1 MTTKIKELEDAI
13 NRRLEKFDGR
23 KFNSTTSG
31 SSPEYHRWYA
41 EEIEAELK
49 ERGINIFVPRVWKIV
64 AEIDGPGEVKVS
76 YKPIADVEV
85 NAKRDRR
92 YKFGGPGVIQ
102 TIRVHF
108 EEELLGL
115 TIEEAR
121 VHLLKADLAS
131 RIAYYRAERSRLSRE
146 MDVVADKI
154 ATLIGTTIEETTV

>member
-1 MTTKIKELEDAI
+1 MTTKIQELEDAI

-23 KFNSTTSG
+23 KFNSTASG

-76 YKPIADVEV
+76 YKPIADVE
-85 NAKRDRR
+85 
-92 YKFGGPGVIQ
+92 
-102 TIRVHF
+102 
-108 EEELLGL
+108 ELLGL

-131 RIAYYRAERSRLSRE
+131 RIAYYRAERSRLSQE

>member
-1 MTTKIKELEDAI
+1 M
-13 NRRLEKFDGR
+13 
-23 KFNSTTSG
+23 
-31 SSPEYHRWYA
+31 
-41 EEIEAELK
+41 
-49 ERGINIFVPRVWKIV
+49 
-64 AEIDGPGEVKVS
+64 
-76 YKPIADVEV
+76 
-85 NAKRDRR
+85 
-92 YKFGGPGVIQ
+92 IQ

-131 RIAYYRAERSRLSRE
+131 RIAYYRAERSRLSQE